1 MLQYVYPIYLWIGGE
16 IMDKFT
22 IADYIEKLQAK
33 KEEAHNKQWLY
44 IECNAKD
51 LMEELEPGVKNMT
64 TCCKAMLEALLEGD
78 IILAAPKTK
87 NMCGS
92 ALTLRYYVDNLSPER
107 RKYSEVN

>member
-1 MLQYVYPIYLWIGGE
+1 MLKYDYMLQG
-16 IMDKFT
+16 
-22 IADYIEKLQAK
+22 
-33 KEEAHNKQWLY
+33 
-44 IECNAKD
+44 NA
-51 LMEELEPGVKNMT
+51 
-64 TCCKAMLEALLEGD
+64 EALLEGD